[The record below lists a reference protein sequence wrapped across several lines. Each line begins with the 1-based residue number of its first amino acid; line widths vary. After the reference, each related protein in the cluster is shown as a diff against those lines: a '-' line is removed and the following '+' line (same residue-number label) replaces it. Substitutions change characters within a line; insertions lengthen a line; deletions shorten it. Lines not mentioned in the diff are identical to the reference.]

1 MPLTQTEAIE
11 AFNHILSNVLE
22 AREDGPLAKALISA
36 GYDDIW
42 TLATLH
48 NSDIESLTYYKNENE
63 KNIPLQMAH
72 KNLLH
77 IFFHHYCNHRALIG
91 TPIGDD
97 WTVISADDF
106 NDYCMG
112 PDYAAICNGSV
123 IPPPTAGATPQPTW
137 NTPSALKNLY
147 VPRAQDKNDLF
158 QEKQAMLQVES
169 SPSTGSA
176 ASVSNKPDV
185 EFGDAPENLPVPEIT
200 APADLDQV
208 QVYLQRVLP
217 KPLHVPVILSVPRM
231 PMDICAKLPPEVHE
245 FLDQLDDYHKNVIL
259 ATVEK
264 SSSSEVGTLN
274 LDETS
279 ISECLL
285 DNMYLSGEY
294 ANGVHF
300 HSTPTA

>member
-1 MPLTQTEAIE
+1 MPLTRTGAVG
-11 AFNHILSNVLE
+11 AFNHILSNVFQVP
-22 AREDGPLAKALISA
+22 EDGPLAKALKSA

-42 TLATLH
+42 ALVTLSNA
-48 NSDIESLTYYKNENE
+48 DIESLTYYKNENE
-63 KNIPLQMAH
+63 KNIPLEMAH
-72 KNLLH
+72 KNLLC
-77 IFFHHYCNHRALIG
+77 IFFHHYCNHRAHIG

-158 QEKQAMLQVES
+158 QEKQAMLQADS

-176 ASVSNKPDV
+176 ASVSNKTDV
-185 EFGDAPENLPVPEIT
+185 EFGDAPENLPVPEIA

-217 KPLHVPVILSVPRM
+217 KPLQVPVILSVPRM
-231 PMDICAKLPPEVHE
+231 CMDNCAKLPPETHE
-245 FLDQLDDYHKNVIL
+245 VVLDQLDDYHKNVIL
-259 ATVEK
+259 ATMEK
-264 SSSSEVGTLN
+264 SSSSEASAFN
-274 LDETS
+274 LDDT
-279 ISECLL
+279 SECLL